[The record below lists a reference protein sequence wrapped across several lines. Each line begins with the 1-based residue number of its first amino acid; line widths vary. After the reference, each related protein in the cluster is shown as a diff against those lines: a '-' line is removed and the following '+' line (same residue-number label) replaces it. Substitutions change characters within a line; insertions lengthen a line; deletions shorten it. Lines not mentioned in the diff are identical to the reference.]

1 MLILESIL
9 LQLVESRTNWK
20 QRFATSRKEPTLIE
34 WSETRTKNVFC
45 TFDVTL
51 VPRVG
56 LEHGQ
61 KTTEKTRSEA
71 EGGAE
76 SGALGG
82 EFDPP
87 DPNLAEV
94 VKAWAILP
102 EAVREN
108 ILAIV
113 RAAQLG
119 ETDRP

>member
-1 MLILESIL
+1 MGGTGHELPAELS
-9 LQLVESRTNWK
+9 
-20 QRFATSRKEPTLIE
+20 
-34 WSETRTKNVFC
+34 
-45 TFDVTL
+45 
-51 VPRVG
+51 
-56 LEHGQ
+56 
-61 KTTEKTRSEA
+61 EKTPVSST
-71 EGGAE
+71 GGAE

-94 VKAWAILP
+94 VKAWAKLP